1 MSKFRIALVS
11 ATAVLTCA
19 LSGLAAAAEDYD
31 HTFLSDYSKLQA
43 KPLPNNAGT
52 DLVYIAPGA
61 LERAAKYN
69 ALMVDEPQVLISANS
84 DYKGAK
90 PSDLEAIAALLR
102 TTVSDTLK
110 TGGYGIVDSPGP
122 NVLYLKMAVTDL
134 DLKRKKRGLLGYTPA
149 GFVIKAG
156 VDAMKDMMGKYDILG
171 AAAQGEIADSTSQE
185 ILSEFVA
192 LRGSNG
198 KRMSFDDF
206 NNEVKSFASR
216 LRCRLD
222 NAHVPADQKID
233 CLDPAARAA
242 REAKGPVVH

>member
-1 MSKFRIALVS
+1 MSKIRTALVS
-11 ATAVLTCA
+11 SAAVLAC
-19 LSGLAAAAEDYD
+19 GLGGIAAAAQDYD
-31 HTFLSDYSKLQA
+31 QTFLSDYSKLQA
-43 KPLPNNAGT
+43 NPLPNNAGT

-69 ALMVDEPQVLISANS
+69 ALMVDEPEVLVSANS

-90 PSDLEAIAALLR
+90 PSDLEAIAALVR

-110 TGGYGIVDSPGP
+110 TGGYGIVESPGP

-134 DLKRKKRGLLGYTPA
+134 NLKRKKRPLLAYTPA

-156 VDAMKDMMGKYDILG
+156 VDAMKDMMGKYDIMG
-171 AAAQGEIADSTSQE
+171 AAVQGEIADSTSQE

-192 LRGSNG
+192 LRGNNG

-222 NAHVPADQKID
+222 NGHVPANQKIE

-242 REAKGPVVH
+242 REAKGPLVH

>member
-1 MSKFRIALVS
+1 MTKVRIALVT
-11 ATAVLTCA
+11 ATAALSCA
-19 LSGLAAAAEDYD
+19 LSGLAAAAQDYD

-43 KPLPNNAGT
+43 NPLPNHAGT
-52 DLVYIAPGA
+52 ELVYIAPGA

-69 ALMVDEPQVLISANS
+69 AIMVDEPQVLISANS

-90 PSDLEAIAALLR
+90 PSDLEAIASLVR

-110 TGGYGIVDSPGP
+110 TGGYGIVESPGP

-134 DLKRKKRGLLGYTPA
+134 DLKRKKRGLLAYTPA
-149 GFVIKAG
+149 GFIIKAG
-156 VDAMKDMMGKYDILG
+156 ADALRDMMGKYDIMG

-192 LRGSNG
+192 LRGNNG
-198 KRMSFDDF
+198 KRMSFDDL
-206 NNEVKSFASR
+206 NNEVKGFASR

-222 NAHVPADQKID
+222 NAHVPADHKID

>member
-1 MSKFRIALVS
+1 MSKVRIARVA
-11 ATAVLTCA
+11 ATAVLGCA
-19 LSGLAAAAEDYD
+19 LAGIADAQDYD
-31 HTFLSDYSKLQA
+31 HSFLSDYSKLQA
-43 KPLPNNAGT
+43 TPLPNNAGA

-69 ALMVDEPQVLISANS
+69 ALMIDEPEVLVSANS

-102 TTVSDTLK
+102 TTVADTLK
-110 TGGYGIVDSPGP
+110 AGGYGIVESPGP

-134 DLKRKKRGLLGYTPA
+134 NLKRKKRPLLAYTPA

-156 VDAMKDMMGKYDILG
+156 ADAMRDMMGKYDVMG
-171 AAAQGEIADSTSQE
+171 AAAQGELADSTSQE
-185 ILSEFVA
+185 ILSEFVG
-192 LRGSNG
+192 LRGNNS

-206 NNEVKSFASR
+206 NKEVKGFASR

-242 REAKGPVVH
+242 RESKGPVLH